1 MDLTEEI
8 REEITMSGNIK
19 KEQRI
24 KQGMIQQKQK
34 IQIKLKVIKYL
45 NHSWMNLIQKI

>member
-8 REEITMSGNIK
+8 REEMTISGK
-19 KEQRI
+19 KNQRI

-34 IQIKLKVIKYL
+34 IQRKL
-45 NHSWMNLIQKI
+45 